1 MRLGRGIFDFEK
13 PPRVLSCAA
22 VVGKKESEGPLGQC
36 FDLTHADNTL
46 GEDSWEKAESKLQL
60 ESVTTAL
67 QKVNLKCSD
76 LDVLFSGD
84 LLNQCIAS
92 TFGLITTG
100 APFIGMYGACST
112 MASTLLNASVFVSS
126 GCADICAALTSSH
139 FCSAERQYRMP
150 LQYGGQRPPT
160 AQWTVTG
167 SGAVIL
173 SSDENASPV
182 GITAACAGIIND
194 LGIKD
199 PNNMGAAMAPAA
211 CSTIERFFSEG
222 HRKPEDYDV
231 IMTGDLGF
239 VGHDI
244 LLELLSRDGI
254 DCSNNLTD
262 GGMLIYDREAQ
273 DVHAG
278 GSGCGCSASVL
289 CGYFLPKLLNGDMKK
304 MLFIATGAL
313 MSPTSSYQGEAIPAV
328 AHAIEFSVLG

>member
-1 MRLGRGIFDFEK
+1 MRLGRGIIEFEK
-13 PPRVLSCAA
+13 PPRVVSCAA
-22 VVGKKESEGPLGQC
+22 VVGKMEKEGPLGTC
-36 FDLTHADNTL
+36 FDLTHEDNIL

-60 ESVTTAL
+60 EAVTTAL
-67 QKVNLKCSD
+67 QKAELKCSD
-76 LDVLFSGD
+76 LDFLFAGD

-100 APFIGMYGACST
+100 VPFIGMYGACST
-112 MASTLLNASVFVSS
+112 MASTLMTASVFVSE
-126 GCADICAALTSSH
+126 GCASLAAAVTSSH

-167 SGAVIL
+167 SGSVIL
-173 SSDENASPV
+173 SGDENTSSV

-211 CSTIERFFSEG
+211 CSTIERFFSVG
-222 HRKPEDYDV
+222 NRSPEDYDV

-239 VGHDI
+239 VGNDI
-244 LLELLSRDGI
+244 LVELLSRDGI
-254 DCSNNLTD
+254 DCGSRLTD
-262 GGMLIYDREAQ
+262 GGMLIYDRKAQ

-289 CGYFLPKLLNGDMKK
+289 CGYFLPKLQSGEIKK

-313 MSPTSSYQGEAIPAV
+313 LSPTSSYQGEAIPAV
-328 AHAIEFSVLG
+328 AHAIEFSVL

>member
-1 MRLGRGIFDFEK
+1 M
-13 PPRVLSCAA
+13 
-22 VVGKKESEGPLGQC
+22 VGKKEKEGPLGHC
-36 FDLTHADNTL
+36 FDLTHEDNTL

-60 ESVTTAL
+60 EAVTTAL
-67 QKVNLKCSD
+67 HKGNLRCSD
-76 LDVLFSGD
+76 LDFLFAGD

-92 TFGLITTG
+92 TFGLITIG

-112 MASTLLNASVFVSS
+112 MASTLMNASVFVSS
-126 GCADICAALTSSH
+126 GCARSAAAVTSSH

-167 SGAVIL
+167 SGSVIL
-173 SSDENASPV
+173 SSDENISPV

-211 CSTIERFFSEG
+211 CHTLERFFSEG
-222 HRKPEDYDV
+222 KRKPEDYDV

-239 VGHDI
+239 VGLDI
-244 LLELLSRDGI
+244 LKELLLRDGI
-254 DCSNNLTD
+254 DFGEKLTD
-262 GGMLIYDREAQ
+262 GGVLIYEREAQ

-289 CGYFLPKLLNGDMKK
+289 CGYFLPKLLNGDMRK

-313 MSPTSSYQGEAIPAV
+313 LSPTSSYQGEAIPAV
-328 AHAIEFSVLG
+328 AHAIEFSVL

>member
-1 MRLGRGIFDFEK
+1 MKLNRGLFEFEK
-13 PPRVLSCAA
+13 PPRVLSFAA
-22 VVGKKESEGPLGQC
+22 IGGKKESEGPLGQC

-60 ESVTTAL
+60 EAVTTAL
-67 QKVNLKCSD
+67 QKAGLKCSD
-76 LDVLFSGD
+76 IDVLFSGD

-100 APFIGMYGACST
+100 APFVGMYGACST
-112 MASTLLNASVFVSS
+112 MASTLMNASVFVSS
-126 GCADICAALTSSH
+126 GCADICAAITSSH
-139 FCSAERQYRMP
+139 FCSAERQYRTP

-173 SSDENASPV
+173 SGDEKASPV
-182 GITAACAGIIND
+182 AITAACAGIIND
-194 LGIKD
+194 FGIKD

-211 CSTIERFFSEG
+211 CDTIERVFSEG
-222 HRKPEDYDV
+222 NRTPEEYDV

-239 VGHDI
+239 VGHEI
-244 LLELLSRDGI
+244 LRELLSRDGI
-254 DCSNNLTD
+254 DCGSRLTD
-262 GGMLIYDREAQ
+262 GGMLIYERDAQ

-289 CGYFLPKLLNGDMKK
+289 CGYFLPKLLNGDIKK
-304 MLFIATGAL
+304 MLFVATGAL
-313 MSPTSSYQGEAIPAV
+313 MSPTSSYQGESIPAV
-328 AHAIEFSVLG
+328 AHAIEFSYLG

>member
-1 MRLGRGIFDFEK
+1 MKTGRGIIEFEK
-13 PPRVLSCAA
+13 PPRVISCAA
-22 VVGKKESEGPLGQC
+22 VTGKKEKEGPLGHY
-36 FDLTHADNTL
+36 FDLTHEDTTL
-46 GEDSWEKAESKLQL
+46 GEDSWEKSESKLQL
-60 ESVTTAL
+60 EAVTTAL
-67 QKVNLKCSD
+67 QKAKLNCSD
-76 LDVLFSGD
+76 VDFLFAGD

-100 APFIGMYGACST
+100 IPFIGMYGACST
-112 MASTLLNASVFVSS
+112 MASTLMNASIFIS
-126 GCADICAALTSSH
+126 GGNADKCAAVTSSH

-150 LQYGGQRPPT
+150 LQYGGQRPPS

-167 SGAVIL
+167 SGSVIL
-173 SSDENASPV
+173 GSDQSDSAV
-182 GITAACAGIIND
+182 GITAVCAGIISD

-211 CSTIERFFSEG
+211 CDTIERFFADS
-222 HRKPEDYDV
+222 RRCPDDYDV

-239 VGHDI
+239 IGHDI
-244 LLELLSRDGI
+244 LVELLSRDGI
-254 DCSNNLTD
+254 DCGTKLTD

-313 MSPTSSYQGEAIPAV
+313 LSPTSSYQGEAIPAV
-328 AHAIEFSVLG
+328 AHAVEFSRI

>member
-1 MRLGRGIFDFEK
+1 MRISRGIFEFEN
-13 PPRVLSCAA
+13 PPRVISCAS
-22 VVGKKESEGPLGQC
+22 VVGKKESEGPLGHY
-36 FDLTHADNTL
+36 FDLTHEDNTL

-60 ESVTTAL
+60 EAVTTAL
-67 QKVNLKCSD
+67 KKASLKCSD
-76 LDVLFSGD
+76 IDVLFAGD

-92 TFGLITTG
+92 TFGLITLG
-100 APFIGMYGACST
+100 VPFIGMYGACST
-112 MASTLLNASVFVSS
+112 MASTLMNASVFIS
-126 GCADICAALTSSH
+126 GGNADLAAAVTSSH

-167 SGAVIL
+167 SGSVIL
-173 SSDENASPV
+173 SADENASSV

-211 CSTIERFFSEG
+211 CSTIERFFNEG
-222 HRKPEDYDV
+222 KRQPDDYDV

-239 VGHDI
+239 IGNEI
-244 LLELLSRDGI
+244 LVELLARDGI
-254 DCSNNLTD
+254 NCGSRLTD
-262 GGMLIYDREAQ
+262 GGMLIYDRNAQ

-289 CGYFLPKLLNGDMKK
+289 CSYFLPRLLRGELNK

-313 MSPTSSYQGEAIPAV
+313 LSPTSSYQGEAIPAV
-328 AHAIEFSVLG
+328 AHAVEFSRI

>member
-1 MRLGRGIFDFEK
+1 MKIGKGIFEFEN

-22 VVGKKESEGPLGQC
+22 VVGKKESEGPLGKY
-36 FDLTHADNTL
+36 FDLTHQDNTL
-46 GEDSWEKAESKLQL
+46 GEDSWEKAESRLQL
-60 ESVTTAL
+60 EAVTTAL
-67 QKVNLKCSD
+67 KKVNLKSSD

-92 TFGLITTG
+92 TFGLLTLN

-112 MASTLLNASVFVSS
+112 MASTLMNASVFVSG
-126 GCADICAALTSSH
+126 GCADICAAITSSH

-173 SSDENASPV
+173 SGSENSSPV
-182 GITAACAGIIND
+182 GISAACAGIIND
-194 LGIKD
+194 FGIKD

-211 CSTIERFFSEG
+211 CSTIERVLSEG
-222 HRKPEDYDV
+222 HRNPNSYDV

-239 VGHDI
+239 VGNEI
-244 LLELLSRDGI
+244 LVELLLKDGI
-254 DCSNNLTD
+254 DCGSRLTD
-262 GGMLIYDREAQ
+262 GGMLIYNRDGQ

-289 CGYFLPKLLNGDMKK
+289 CGYFLPKLLCGDIRK
-304 MLFIATGAL
+304 MLFVATGAL

-328 AHAIEFSVLG
+328 AHAIEFSYLG

>member
-1 MRLGRGIFDFEK
+1 MRLGRGIIEFEK
-13 PPRVLSCAA
+13 PPRVVSCAA
-22 VVGKKESEGPLGQC
+22 IVGKMEKEGPLGTC
-36 FDLTHADNTL
+36 FDLTHEDSTL

-60 ESVTTAL
+60 EAVTTAL
-67 QKVNLKCSD
+67 QKAELKCSD
-76 LDVLFSGD
+76 LDFLFAGD

-100 APFIGMYGACST
+100 VPFIGMYGACST
-112 MASTLLNASVFVSS
+112 MASTLMNASVFVSE
-126 GCADICAALTSSH
+126 GCASLAAAVTSSH

-167 SGAVIL
+167 SGSVIL
-173 SSDENASPV
+173 SGDENASHV

-222 HRKPEDYDV
+222 SRRPEDYDV

-239 VGHDI
+239 VGNDI
-244 LLELLSRDGI
+244 LVELLSRDGI
-254 DCSNNLTD
+254 DCGSRLTD
-262 GGMLIYDREAQ
+262 GGMLIYDRKAQ

-289 CGYFLPKLLNGDMKK
+289 CGYFLPKLQSGEIKK

-313 MSPTSSYQGEAIPAV
+313 LSPTSSYQGEAIPAV
-328 AHAIEFSVLG
+328 AHAIEFSVL